1 MICIIFGNYAKLT
14 LPHQHESK
22 FMPGQCAK
30 INGKWFAIAELR
42 NNEFDIIVPHDSHL
56 LSTDNEDI
64 VVDLPQGSGFSNIDT
79 SEAVCLVAGT
89 GLAAVL
95 ELVKYR
101 SEKNLKT
108 SVKMFGRHITG
119 DCVVGVFPILR
130 NMKFEA
136 WNTIELGRPT
146 IKSILPS
153 DPGNPVFFAGPKGFL
168 DEIRLVSDQKII
180 LNF

>member
-1 MICIIFGNYAKLT
+1 MNSIIFGNYAKLT

-30 INGKWFAIAELR
+30 INGRWFAIAELR
-42 NNEFDIIVPHDSHL
+42 NNEFDIIVPHDSPL
-56 LSTDNEDI
+56 LSADNEDI

-79 SEAVCLVAGT
+79 PEAVCLVAGT
-89 GLAAVL
+89 GLGAVL

-108 SVKMFGRHITG
+108 SVQMYGRRITG
-119 DCVVGVFPILR
+119 DCVAGIFPILR
-130 NMKFEA
+130 NMKFEV
-136 WNTIELGRPT
+136 WNTTELGRPT
-146 IKSILPS
+146 IESILPS
-153 DPGNPVFFAGPKGFL
+153 DTEVPVFFAGPKGFL
-168 DEIRLVSDQKII
+168 DEIRSVSDQKII